1 MSRVLLAWALLMVL
15 LALQVAAAV
24 AHAGW
29 AAGML
34 AAPMAGLVAFMFMD
48 VGRASQLSRIFALAG
63 LFWVCVLIG
72 LTSVDF
78 LARQDFPAPVLT
90 RP

>member
-1 MSRVLLAWALLMVL
+1 MLVAWVLLMLL
-15 LALQVAAAV
+15 LAVQIDAAL

-34 AAPMAGLVAFMFMD
+34 AVPMAGLVAFIFMD

-63 LFWVCVLIG
+63 LFWVCILIG

>member
-15 LALQVAAAV
+15 LALQVAAAL

-29 AAGML
+29 AAGAL
-34 AAPMAGLVAFMFMD
+34 AAPMAGLVVFMFMD

-78 LARQDFPAPVLT
+78 LARTDFPAPVLT